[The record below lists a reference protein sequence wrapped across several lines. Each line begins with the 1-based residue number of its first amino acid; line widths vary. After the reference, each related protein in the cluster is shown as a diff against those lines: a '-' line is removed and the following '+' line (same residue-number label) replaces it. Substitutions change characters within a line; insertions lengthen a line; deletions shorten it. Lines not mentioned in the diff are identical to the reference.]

1 MASDV
6 RERKQSPQAN
16 GIVGKSDPTKRPKRS
31 QHNES
36 GGLSVLDILRLMA
49 GGLLLNCLLSYF
61 ITSNSLTWGWRP
73 WFIRPKVVLRYLQGP
88 VLLTDVQLSLYN
100 GTDPNLPV
108 YLALNGT
115 IYDVSAGRRIYGPG
129 GSYHVFAGKDA
140 ARGFVTGCFAEDS
153 TPDLRGAEWTYVA
166 QDIPP
171 FDEMDGV
178 KVQAAQ
184 KIMREQ
190 QLRAGRKK
198 VRDTIEGWQKMF
210 RGDSGK
216 DYFEVG
222 RVVREEGWLE
232 KLPRR
237 KLCAQ
242 AEKGRPKSSYGK
254 GSKPKDA
261 GEQYRGGGGKG

>member
-6 RERKQSPQAN
+6 RESRQQSQASSM
-16 GIVGKSDPTKRPKRS
+16 VGKPNTSSRPKKHKKDEDS
-31 QHNES
+31 I
-36 GGLSVLDILRLMA
+36 GLSVIDILRLLA

-73 WFIRPKVVLRYLQGP
+73 WFIRPQVLLRYLQGP
-88 VLLTDVQLSLYN
+88 VLLTDQQLALYN
-100 GTDPNLPV
+100 GTDPNLPI

-115 IYDVSAGRRIYGPG
+115 IYDVSAGRRTYGPG

-140 ARGFVTGCFAEDS
+140 ARGFITGCFAEDS

-166 QDIPP
+166 QDIPD
-171 FDEMDGV
+171 FDEMGGI

-184 KIMREQ
+184 KVVREQ

-198 VRDTIEGWQKMF
+198 VKDTIEGWQKMF
-210 RGDSGK
+210 RGESGK

-222 RVVREEGWLE
+222 KVVREPGWLE

-254 GSKPKDA
+254 ESKPKDA
-261 GEQYRGGGGKG
+261 GEQYRGGKG

>member
-6 RERKQSPQAN
+6 RDQEQHRPAN
-16 GIVGKSDPTKRPKRS
+16 GTADKPNSTARRKKPRDDEDI
-31 QHNES
+31 
-36 GGLSVLDILRLMA
+36 GLGVVDILRLMA
-49 GGLLLNCLLSYF
+49 GGLLLSCLLSYF
-61 ITSNSLTWGWRP
+61 ITSDSLTWGWRP
-73 WFIRPKVVLRYLQGP
+73 WFIRPKALLRYLHGP
-88 VLLTDVQLSLYN
+88 VLLTDDQLALYN
-100 GTDPNLPV
+100 GTDPALPI

-115 IYDVSAGRRIYGPG
+115 IYDVSSARRTYGPG

-140 ARGFVTGCFAEDS
+140 ARGFITGCFAEDS

-166 QDIPP
+166 QDIPS
-171 FDEMDGV
+171 FDEMGGV

-184 KIMREQ
+184 KVVREQ
-190 QLRAGRKK
+190 QLRMARKK
-198 VRDTIEGWQKMF
+198 VRETIEGWQKMF
-210 RGDSGK
+210 RGDGGR

-232 KLPRR
+232 RLSRR

-254 GSKPKDA
+254 DKAKDA
-261 GEQYRGGGGKG
+261 GERYRSGDG

>member
-6 RERKQSPQAN
+6 GERTPGKQAN
-16 GIVGKSDPTKRPKRS
+16 GSVGKPSPAKRPKKAR
-31 QHNES
+31 NDE
-36 GGLSVLDILRLMA
+36 GIGLGVIDILRLMA

-73 WFIRPKVVLRYLQGP
+73 WFFRPKVVLRYIQGP
-88 VLLTDVQLSLYN
+88 LLLTDEQLSLYN
-100 GTDPNLPV
+100 GTDPNLPL

-115 IYDVSAGRRIYGPG
+115 IYDVTAGRRIYGPG
-129 GSYHVFAGKDA
+129 GSYNVFAGKDA
-140 ARGFVTGCFAEDS
+140 ARGFITGCFAEDS

-166 QDIPP
+166 QDIPD
-171 FDEMDGV
+171 FDELDGF
-178 KVQAAQ
+178 KVGSAQ

-190 QLRAGRKK
+190 QLRMGRKK
-198 VRDTIEGWQKMF
+198 VRETIEGWEKMF
-210 RGDSGK
+210 RGEGGK

-222 RVVREEGWLE
+222 KVVREEGWLE

-254 GSKPKDA
+254 GNKPKDA
-261 GEQYRGGGGKG
+261 GEKYRGGKE

>member
-6 RERKQSPQAN
+6 RERKHAN
-16 GIVGKSDPTKRPKRS
+16 GSVGKPDKATRPKKPKKD
-31 QHNES
+31 E
-36 GGLSVLDILRLMA
+36 GIGLGVIDILRLIA

-73 WFIRPKVVLRYLQGP
+73 WFFRPKVVMRYLQGP
-88 VLLTDVQLSLYN
+88 LLLTDQQLSLYN
-100 GTDPNLPV
+100 GSDPNLPV

-129 GSYHVFAGKDA
+129 GSYNVFAGKDA
-140 ARGFVTGCFAEDS
+140 ARGFITGCFAEDS
-153 TPDLRGAEWTYVA
+153 TPDLRGAEWTYVPR
-166 QDIPP
+166 DVPD
-171 FDEMDGV
+171 FDELDGV

-190 QLRAGRKK
+190 QLRAARKK
-198 VRDTIEGWQKMF
+198 VRETIEGWEKMF
-210 RGDSGK
+210 RGEGGK
-216 DYFEVG
+216 GYFEVG

-242 AEKGRPKSSYGK
+242 ADKGRPKSSYGK
-254 GSKPKDA
+254 GSTPKDA
-261 GEQYRGGGGKG
+261 GEQYRGGKG